1 MYKGIAKITRRIKE
15 YTTETD
21 ITSISDDFRNS
32 EKAVDATE
40 MAVKE
45 LLQGY
50 GILLPNPVNRAKF
63 SSAAGMG
70 SKLTGGNSQ
79 KWPQQEF
86 LLSTVMEKHANTL
99 GDFGWGNVT
108 IK

>member
-50 GILLPNPVNRAKF
+50 GIFLQSNPVNRAKF

-70 SKLTGGNSQ
+70 SKLTGGIVRSG
-79 KWPQQEF
+79 
-86 LLSTVMEKHANTL
+86 LSKNFCCRM
-99 GDFGWGNVT
+99 
-108 IK
+108 